1 MTTAPT
7 SRIQAP
13 ARAAQTGA
21 GILLFGA
28 VVAVGLQL
36 RPAVATVPPLLDVLR
51 ERDGFGLT
59 GAIVLTTLPVICFG
73 LTAALAPRVDRR
85 WGAERGITACLVLL
99 AAGLLLRAA
108 VPGVPALL
116 AGTVLAAAAIGV
128 VHVLLPALFKRRAP
142 GSVAALTTAMSVTI
156 GVGAAVS
163 ASLVIPLWHAT
174 SLPVALGV
182 WAVVALAVVLLWL
195 PQQRSVGTVV
205 PAPSPL
211 PVAGSLLRDRL
222 AWQVTFYFGLQS
234 VAYYALLSWLPT
246 YFAERGLSRAVA
258 GASVAVLAVA
268 GVAGSFAAKSL
279 AARLADQ
286 RGAVLVGGIAAP
298 LGLLGVVLLP
308 DGAALGA
315 VAVLGVGLGGALNTS
330 LLLTTLRAA
339 DPGTA
344 ARLSG
349 MAQTVGYVMAA
360 AGPFAFGG
368 LRGFTGNWA
377 IALLALGAVL
387 VADALA
393 GLAAG
398 RLGYVGGD
406 THPSC

>member
-1 MTTAPT
+1 VTTT
-7 SRIQAP
+7 QAP

-21 GILLFGA
+21 GLLLFGA

-36 RPAVATVPPLLDVLR
+36 RPSVATVPPLLDVLR
-51 ERDGFGLT
+51 ARDGFGLA
-59 GAIVLTTLPVICFG
+59 GAIVLTTLPVVCFG

-108 VPGVPALL
+108 VPGMPALL

-156 GVGAAVS
+156 GAGAAVS
-163 ASLVIPLWHAT
+163 APLVVPLWHAT
-174 SLPVALGV
+174 SLAVALGL
-182 WAVVALAVVLLWL
+182 WGAVALAVALLWL
-195 PQQRSVGTVV
+195 PQQRSAARPVA
-205 PAPSPL
+205 AP
-211 PVAGSLLRDRL
+211 VAAAGSLLRDRL
-222 AWQVTFYFGLQS
+222 AWHVTLYFGLQS

-246 YFAERGLSRAVA
+246 YFAERGLGRAVA
-258 GASVAVLAVA
+258 AASVAVLAVG

-286 RGAVLVGGIAAP
+286 RGAVLMGGIAAP

-308 DGAALGA
+308 DEAALVG
-315 VAVLGVGLGGALNTS
+315 VAVLGLGLGGALNTS

-339 DPGTA
+339 DSATA

-349 MAQTVGYVMAA
+349 MAQTVGYLMAA

-368 LRGFTGNWA
+368 LRGLTGNWA
-377 IALLALGAVL
+377 AALLALGAVL
-387 VADALA
+387 VADGLA

-406 THPSC
+406 PHPSC